1 MSNDINLVSNKDE
14 AFLKEKRRLKQV
26 RTIAVVSLV
35 VTALAS
41 VLIFIIN
48 SQTSLSSIKKDEN
61 STLSNI
67 SYLNKKAAK
76 LAIVNERLKN
86 ISDILQKRKNYTN
99 AINTL
104 LQLMPPDVYTAT
116 LELDKNDVFLVANSN
131 SLLSID
137 KFLNGIIDLSF
148 KKQIL
153 GSVTIESLSVNA
165 KTGNYSISIKSKLL

>member
-14 AFLKEKRRLKQV
+14 ASLKEKRRLRQV
-26 RTIAVVSLV
+26 RVIAVVSLV
-35 VTALAS
+35 VVALAS

-61 STLSNI
+61 STLANI

-86 ISDILQKRKNYTN
+86 ISDILQKRKNYTS

-104 LQLMPPDVYTAT
+104 LQLMPPGVYTAT

-137 KFLNGIIDLSF
+137 KLLNGVIDLSS
-148 KKQIL
+148 KKQVI
-153 GSVTIESLSVNA
+153 GSVRIESLTVNV
-165 KTGNYSISIKSKLL
+165 KTGNYSISIKTKLL

>member
-14 AFLKEKRRLKQV
+14 ASLKEKRRLKQV
-26 RTIAVVSLV
+26 RMIAVVSLV
-35 VTALAS
+35 VTALVS

-48 SQTSLSSIKKDEN
+48 SQTSLSSIKKDED

-137 KFLNGIIDLSF
+137 KFLNGIIDLSS
-148 KKQIL
+148 KKQVI
-153 GSVTIESLSVNA
+153 GSVTVESLSVNA